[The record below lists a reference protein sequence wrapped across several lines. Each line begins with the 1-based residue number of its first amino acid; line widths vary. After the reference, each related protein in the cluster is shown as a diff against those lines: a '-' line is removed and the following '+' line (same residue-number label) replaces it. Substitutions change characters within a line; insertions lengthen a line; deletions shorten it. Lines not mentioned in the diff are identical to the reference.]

1 LPLTINAQVSGGI
14 TPYTY
19 LWSTG
24 ATTSSI
30 SFTAQNTE
38 QLFVQVSDNCS
49 GQTVSDS
56 CWVSVPVFPPLTLQV
71 SNDLTEICPFISH
84 TFYAQASGG
93 NGNYSFQWRNNGV
106 LLSSVDSLT
115 VSPNTTSQY
124 VVTLTDG
131 CGNTLSDTV
140 NYFITSLPLTLQ
152 MTPTQYICQG
162 DSAFISV
169 SASGGY
175 GNYYY
180 SWPSNGATTPGIW
193 VYPSS
198 TNSYQVLVSDECQ
211 TFTVSGFTQV
221 QIVKPNA
228 DFTILTTSPTENLP
242 VSFYN
247 TSVNGYGY
255 TWFFGD
261 GGSSYEIHP
270 THTFSP
276 YGEYYITLIATDI
289 NGCIDS
295 ITKPIYI
302 EEEFY
307 IYIPNTFI
315 PDGNRFNEFFSG
327 SFIGVEWINIEVFNR
342 WGERLFFS
350 DQLDFAWDGTYR
362 GMLVPDGTY
371 TWKLIYRKNR
381 SQEQQMTGHI
391 NVIK

>member
-1 LPLTINAQVSGGI
+1 
-14 TPYTY
+14 
-19 LWSTG
+19 
-24 ATTSSI
+24 
-30 SFTAQNTE
+30 
-38 QLFVQVSDNCS
+38 
-49 GQTVSDS
+49 
-56 CWVSVPVFPPLTLQV
+56 
-71 SNDLTEICPFISH
+71 CPFIPH
-84 TFYAQASGG
+84 TFSAQAYGG
-93 NGNYSFQWRNNGV
+93 NGNYSFQWRSNGV

-115 VSPNTTSQY
+115 VSPSATSQY

-140 NYFITSLPLTLQ
+140 TYFITSLPLTLQ

-193 VYPSS
+193 VHPSS

>member
-1 LPLTINAQVSGGI
+1 
-14 TPYTY
+14 
-19 LWSTG
+19 
-24 ATTSSI
+24 
-30 SFTAQNTE
+30 
-38 QLFVQVSDNCS
+38 
-49 GQTVSDS
+49 
-56 CWVSVPVFPPLTLQV
+56 
-71 SNDLTEICPFISH
+71 
-84 TFYAQASGG
+84 
-93 NGNYSFQWRNNGV
+93 
-106 LLSSVDSLT
+106 
-115 VSPNTTSQY
+115 
-124 VVTLTDG
+124 
-131 CGNTLSDTV
+131 
-140 NYFITSLPLTLQ
+140 
-152 MTPTQYICQG
+152 
-162 DSAFISV
+162 
-169 SASGGY
+169 
-175 GNYYY
+175 
-180 SWPSNGATTPGIW
+180 
-193 VYPSS
+193 
-198 TNSYQVLVSDECQ
+198 DECQ

-221 QIVKPNA
+221 QIVKPIA
-228 DFTILTTSPTENLP
+228 DFTILTNNPTENLP

-247 TSVNGYGY
+247 TTINGYGY
-255 TWFFGD
+255 TWYFGD